1 MYSRKFRG
9 IPVLAVLF
17 MAAMASAQSGAPL
30 KSGEQVYRETCMAC
44 HGTGVAQ
51 APRTGDRKVWA
62 KLIAEGQAV
71 LTSHA
76 WVGVRGMPPKGG
88 NPELSLE
95 EFSRAVAWLAREAGG
110 KWQDPDAVLMQR
122 IQAEVNKRQ
131 AAARRKAA
139 ASK

>member
-1 MYSRKFRG
+1 MPSPLLRFS
-9 IPVLAVLF
+9 AVVVALTLT
-17 MAAMASAQSGAPL
+17 AATRAQTTAAL

-51 APRTGDRKVWA
+51 APRTGDRKAWA

-88 NPELSLE
+88 NPDLSLE

-110 KWQDPDAVLMQR
+110 NWQDPDAAMLRR
-122 IQAEVNKRQ
+122 IQAEEKKRL
-131 AAARRKAA
+131 AARTRAA
-139 ASK
+139 VAK